1 MPAPPDANRETD
13 MKEIDFLPEWY
24 RNGRRRQVSY
34 RAQCIALGGV
44 FVVMVVWSLA
54 ATHSLSQAQA
64 ELVRMDAARQ
74 QAEGPSVESAGLES
88 ELKQLHGRV
97 KSVQEIDSRIDVA
110 SILAELSFL
119 IDERIVLNKVDLVAE
134 KFAQE
139 RKDEPA
145 QTTGNVVRVVGTPLD
160 DKKALPLGNVRFRVV
175 IAGVAAD
182 AGDVGA
188 LMCKLE
194 DSPYFWQVV
203 LAYSRDTGI
212 TSHSAGPAV
221 TATEARDKTAETKDN
236 VRQADVAVRASE
248 FEIHC
253 YLANY
258 QQQ

>member
-1 MPAPPDANRETD
+1 

-34 RAQCIALGGV
+34 RAQCIALSGV

-64 ELVRMDAARQ
+64 ELARMDAARQ
-74 QAEGPSVESAGLES
+74 EAQGPSVEWAGLES
-88 ELKQLHGRV
+88 ELKQLHQRV

-119 IDERIVLNKVDLVAE
+119 IEPRIVLNKVEFVAE
-134 KFAQE
+134 KFGQE
-139 RKDEPA
+139 RKEEIPQA
-145 QTTGNVVRVVGTPLD
+145 VGAVVRPVATPSD
-160 DKKALPLGNVRFRVV
+160 DQKALPLGNVRFRVV
-175 IAGVAAD
+175 ISGVAAD
-182 AGDVGA
+182 AGDVGD

-194 DSPYFWQVV
+194 DSPYFWQVN
-203 LAYSRDTGI
+203 LAYSRNTGI
-212 TSHSAGPAV
+212 TSHNAGPAAPAAEV
-221 TATEARDKTAETKDN
+221 KDKTAETKDN
-236 VRQADVAVRASE
+236 VRQADAPVRASE

>member
-1 MPAPPDANRETD
+1 

-24 RNGRRRQVSY
+24 RSGQRRQVSY
-34 RAQCIALGGV
+34 RAQCIALSGV

-54 ATHSLSQAQA
+54 ATHSLSEAEA
-64 ELVRMDAARQ
+64 ELAEMAATRGQ
-74 QAEGPSVESAGLES
+74 TENVSLESAGLES
-88 ELKQLHGRV
+88 ELKQLRDRV
-97 KSVQEIDSRIDVA
+97 KSVQEIDARIDVA

-119 IDERIVLNKVDLVAE
+119 IDKRIVVSKVEFVAE
-134 KFAQE
+134 KFVQE
-139 RKDEPA
+139 RKDEPP
-145 QTTGNVVRVVGTPLD
+145 QTVGTVVRAVGTRLD
-160 DKKALPLGNVRFRVV
+160 DKKVLPLGNVRFRVV
-175 IAGVAAD
+175 ITGVAAD

-212 TSHSAGPAV
+212 TSRSAGPAR
-221 TATEARDKTAETKDN
+221 TAAEVKEKTAETNDN
-236 VRQADVAVRASE
+236 VRQADVSVRASE

-258 QQQ
+258 RQQ